1 MLYTVSSIVV
11 IITIITYYYISF
23 LILNMNWSNVWTELE
38 FIIIFKKKP
47 CNPQYSAIR
56 SHRDTKNSLKSHKNN
71 NKEVLP
77 LNVSSSLNSIQLVI
91 CKD

>member
-1 MLYTVSSIVV
+1 MLYIVSSIVV

-23 LILNMNWSNVWTELE
+23 NIEYELIQRLNWIRIYYNIL
-38 FIIIFKKKP
+38 KKKP